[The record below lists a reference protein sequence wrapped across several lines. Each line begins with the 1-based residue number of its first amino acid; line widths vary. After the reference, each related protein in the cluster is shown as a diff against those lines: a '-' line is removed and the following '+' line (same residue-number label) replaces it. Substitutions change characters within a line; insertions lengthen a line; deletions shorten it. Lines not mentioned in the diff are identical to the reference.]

1 MSFYV
6 KEIEPRNKSV
16 AGLNLF
22 LCMTTNQA
30 YKRMETMP
38 GNSGRLGFEAVEAY
52 LENRIRV
59 VPPFRIG
66 LSRGCFVGGEG
77 SEIEWQ
83 KG

>member
-1 MSFYV
+1 M
-6 KEIEPRNKSV
+6 K
-16 AGLNLF
+16 
-22 LCMTTNQA
+22 TT
-30 YKRMETMP
+30 P
-38 GNSGRLGFEAVEAY
+38 GNSVRLGFEAVEAY

-66 LSRGCFVGGEG
+66 LSRGCFVGREG